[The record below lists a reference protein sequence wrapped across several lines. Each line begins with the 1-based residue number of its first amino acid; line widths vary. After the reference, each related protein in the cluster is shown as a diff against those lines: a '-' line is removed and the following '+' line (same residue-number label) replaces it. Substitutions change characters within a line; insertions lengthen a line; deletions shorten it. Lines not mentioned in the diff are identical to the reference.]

1 MFNGIGTDIIEI
13 CRMRN
18 AIKKEH
24 FLNRVFTQNEIE
36 YAKTKK
42 DMAETLAGIFC
53 AKESVV
59 KAFGVGFRGLK
70 FHDIEVLHDKF
81 GKPYFSD
88 PKVMISISHCKDYA
102 TAVAIIKE

>member
-1 MFNGIGTDIIEI
+1 MFSGIGTDIIEVSRI
-13 CRMRN
+13 RN

-24 FLNRVFTQNEIE
+24 FLNRVFTEKEIE

-42 DMAETLAGIFC
+42 DIAETLAGIFC

-59 KAFGVGFRGLK
+59 KAFGTGFVGIK
-70 FHDIEVLHDKF
+70 FHDIEILHDKF
-81 GKPYFSD
+81 GKPFISD
-88 PKVMISISHCKDYA
+88 LKVLISISHCKDYA